1 MSQTIS
7 LKLSDFDAALL
18 SELSKRE
25 AKTPEELILEAL
37 HSLFASRLDDKIIP
51 LSSDVFDACSK
62 IIFEPEKDKE
72 VLMRRHKLMD
82 TKPVSCEES
91 ALATSLTS
99 ELQEYQIF
107 QTLFQPIN
115 CPAKKRRTSF
125 FKNFSGSSL
134 LWKPP
139 LLICVQI

>member
-72 VLMRRHKLMD
+72 VLRKLCKMLD
-82 TKPVSCEES
+82 
-91 ALATSLTS
+91 
-99 ELQEYQIF
+99 
-107 QTLFQPIN
+107 
-115 CPAKKRRTSF
+115 
-125 FKNFSGSSL
+125 SSQ
-134 LWKPP
+134 WP
-139 LLICVQI
+139 LET

>member
-51 LSSDVFDACSK
+51 LFDACSK

-82 TKPVSCEES
+82 TKPVWD
-91 ALATSLTS
+91 
-99 ELQEYQIF
+99 
-107 QTLFQPIN
+107 N
-115 CPAKKRRTSF
+115 
-125 FKNFSGSSL
+125 
-134 LWKPP
+134 
-139 LLICVQI
+139 